1 MKLYL
6 DPGHGG
12 TDPGAVGNGLREKEI
27 ALDIALRIQKLIIA
41 NYVNV
46 EVKMSRTKDS
56 TISLQQ
62 RTNEANKWK
71 ADFFLSIHCNA
82 FNGKGKGYEDFIYR
96 GLSELSKTRRYQ
108 SILHQEISKVNQL
121 ANRGRKS
128 ANFHVLRETSMAALL
143 TENGFIDNKDDAI
156 LMKKI
161 SWRQQ
166 VALGHVNGI
175 AKAFQLKRT
184 KTTTKTTL
192 YRVIGGSFTERAN
205 AEKRLQSIV
214 KAGIKDAYIEKN

>member
-12 TDPGAVGNGLREKEI
+12 TDPGAVGNGLQEKEI
-27 ALDIALRIQKLIIA
+27 VLDIALRIQKLITTHYIH
-41 NYVNV
+41 V

-71 ADFFLSIHCNA
+71 ADFYLSIHCNA
-82 FNGKGKGYEDFIYR
+82 SNGKGIGYEDFIYS
-96 GLSELSKTRRYQ
+96 GLSNQSKTKKYQ
-108 SILHQEISKVNQL
+108 RILHQEISKVNQL
-121 ANRGRKS
+121 TNRGRKT

-143 TENGFIDNKDDAI
+143 TENGFIDNKADAN
-156 LMKKI
+156 LMKK
-161 SWRQQ
+161 STWRQQ
-166 VALGHVNGI
+166 VALGHVHGI

-184 KTTTKTTL
+184 ETKATSPI
-192 YRVIGGSFTERAN
+192 YRVIGGAFAERTN
-205 AEKRLQSIV
+205 AEKRLQMLL
-214 KAGIKDAYIEKN
+214 KAGINDAYIEKV